1 MKMKYYLL
9 EEACRTEETGNQYP
23 QILKMS
29 KDHDYDDDKGVYVFS
44 RVALPS
50 TKPDLKYL
58 MLDDNAK
65 LTDMLSAVML
75 RLNGFLISEKFKNLL
90 QKYKLPEHQFYE
102 AYIMN
107 AKGEQFKYYW
117 LQMLRDNDMKY
128 VDFENS
134 GFIISST
141 SIIQKD
147 FRSIRIGSYSEYL
160 SEREKLEPKQII
172 RISELCLNK
181 EFTEAGLDIF
191 SIPSYKPSWIISENL
206 KNSIRKNELTGV
218 SIEEARHV
226 EICL

>member
-1 MKMKYYLL
+1 MKFYFLD
-9 EEACRTEETGNQYP
+9 EAVRTEETGNQYP

-29 KDHDYDDDKGVYVFS
+29 KDHDYDDDNGVYVFS

-50 TKPDLKYL
+50 TKPDLRYL
-58 MLDDNAK
+58 ILGDDAK

-75 RLNGFLISEKFKNLL
+75 RLNGFLISEKFKNLM
-90 QKYKLPEHQFYE
+90 QKHKLPEHQFYE
-102 AYIMN
+102 AHIMN
-107 AKGEQFKYYW
+107 TKGVQFKYYW
-117 LQMLRDNDMKY
+117 LQMLRDNNMKY

-147 FRSIRIGSYSEYL
+147 LRSIEIRSYSEYL
-160 SEREKLEPKQII
+160 IEKEKLQPKQII
-172 RISELCLNK
+172 RISELCLNN
-181 EFTEAGLDIF
+181 EFSKAGLDIF

-206 KNSIRKNELTGV
+206 KNSIHENELTGV
-218 SIEEARHV
+218 SIEVARHV